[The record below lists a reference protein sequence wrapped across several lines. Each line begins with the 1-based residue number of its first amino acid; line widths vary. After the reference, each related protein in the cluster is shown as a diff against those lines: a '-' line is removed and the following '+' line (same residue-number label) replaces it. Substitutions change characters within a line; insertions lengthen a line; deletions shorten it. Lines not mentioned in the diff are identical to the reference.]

1 MIPRPQDGESPYMA
15 IFDVY
20 IISSSHRIINSNPQF
35 FLRKSEAN
43 LKSAAALRL
52 TFPAVSAIL

>member
-1 MIPRPQDGESPYMA
+1 MA

-20 IISSSHRIINSNPQF
+20 IISTSHRIINSNPQF

-43 LKSAAALRL
+43 LKSAALRL

>member
-1 MIPRPQDGESPYMA
+1 MA

-20 IISSSHRIINSNPQF
+20 IISPSHRIINSNPQF